1 MNTKILIRCDV
12 GYEVG
17 YGHIVRC
24 LALAAVLKAEYDC
37 EVTFAMLSSTDS
49 VAKIQ
54 KEGHRVI
61 QKDSDKDS
69 MDEAWWLERIALDLQ
84 PRALILDV
92 RTGLKGKDLLS
103 IRERGV
109 VVVSIDDPSD
119 RKFFSDLFFAPPV
132 PQLKNMDRNLF
143 SGDCYI
149 GWEWVL
155 LRPQFAMTKR
165 RQVLKSAKI
174 DGRSEQTLLIS
185 MGGSDPKGLTL
196 TALEAVERLGIEL
209 RTIVVLG
216 GGFMHHEKLKS
227 FLKMT
232 EKNYQIQSEV
242 NDIAQLMAAADI
254 AVASFGVTAYELAA
268 VGTPALYLCLSPDDQ
283 QSAFALEIA
292 GFGKIVGL
300 ADSVSRIHLSKIIE
314 ERLISTSKY
323 DLQHKLLMDGLGAT
337 RIASKIMSKIER

>member
-1 MNTKILIRCDV
+1 MNTKILIRCDA
-12 GYEVG
+12 GYDVG

-24 LALAAVLKAEYDC
+24 LALAAVLKDEHSC
-37 EVTFAMLSSTDS
+37 EVAFAMISSTDL
-49 VAKIQ
+49 VTKIQ

-69 MDEAWWLERIALDLQ
+69 MDEACWLERIALDLQ

-92 RTGLKGKDLLS
+92 RTGLKGKDLAW
-103 IRERGV
+103 IRERGI

-119 RKFFSDLFFAPPV
+119 RKFSSDLFFAPPV
-132 PQLKNMDRNLF
+132 PQVTNMDRNLF

-155 LRPQFAMTKR
+155 LRPQFAITKR

-196 TALEAVERLGIEL
+196 TALEAVEGLDAEL

-216 GGFMHHEKLKS
+216 GGFMHHQELKR
-227 FLKMT
+227 FLKMAQRKY
-232 EKNYQIQSEV
+232 EIQSEV
-242 NDIAQLMAAADI
+242 GDIAELMASVDI
-254 AVASFGVTAYELAA
+254 GVVSFGVTAYELAA
-268 VGTPALYLCLSPDDQ
+268 MKTPAVYLCLTLDDRL
-283 QSAFALEIA
+283 SASALEVA
-292 GFGKIVGL
+292 GFGKI
-300 ADSVSRIHLSKIIE
+300 ADFTDSVLIGQLS
-314 ERLISTSKY
+314 RLIGEQLSFIASC
-323 DLQHKLLMDGLGAT
+323 DLQNKFEVDGLGAT
-337 RIASKIMSKIER
+337 RIAATIVRRIHG